1 MFEVINDETY
11 GNIGVPVNN
20 LKKIIPAD
28 YGYEKVMVDSE
39 QQDEYRNVLIFDNW
53 TYTYQMYHCTE
64 KDKDYGVQN
73 IYYTNGD
80 TGKEEHYYAV
90 YDIVKYE
97 NYGYIAVPVKGME
110 KLDELP
116 SDFEELLTDPY
127 TLYYYTVGLEKLFIN
142 SQGENDTEPTT
153 NGDNPTTKADNPTTK
168 MNNQTKAALEKK
180 PKRIT
185 VIKAAKAKKKMVSI
199 TWKRVANAS
208 QYQIQYSLSK
218 KFKKAKKFRTKTV
231 TTSKNKYTIKKLIK
245 KKTYYVRIRAINN
258 KTVGQWSKIKK
269 IKVTK

>member
-1 MFEVINDETY
+1 
-11 GNIGVPVNN
+11 
-20 LKKIIPAD
+20 
-28 YGYEKVMVDSE
+28 MVDSE

-53 TYTYQMYHCTE
+53 TYTYQMYHSTE

-73 IYYTNGD
+73 IHYTNGD
-80 TGKEEHYYAV
+80 TGKEEDYYAV
-90 YDIVKYE
+90 YDIVKYG
-97 NYGYIAVPVKGME
+97 NYGYIAVPVEGME
-110 KLDELP
+110 KLDKLP
-116 SDFEELLTDPY
+116 ADFKELLTDPY

-153 NGDNPTTKADNPTTK
+153 KGDNPTTKADNPTTK
-168 MNNQTKAALEKK
+168 ANDQTKAALEKK
-180 PKRIT
+180 PERIT
-185 VIKAAKAKKKMVSI
+185 GIKAAKAKKKTVSI
-199 TWKRVANAS
+199 TWKKVANAS
-208 QYQIQYSLSK
+208 KYQIQYSLSK